1 MKFVVVVLSL
11 SSVRFLWPH
20 GLYPTRLLCPW
31 DFPGK
36 NTGVGCHFLHQ
47 RIFPTQGSNPHLLH
61 CRWSPIFAGRFFT
74 NLIQFRE
81 FHHYDS
87 WNTIYIPLFW
97 ETSRKF
103 IGDGYRIKRKKLFN
117 SVCSVLQLCLTLAAL
132 WTARLLIHGIPQGRI
147 LEQVTIF

>member
-1 MKFVVVVLSL
+1 M
-11 SSVRFLWPH
+11 
-20 GLYPTRLLCPW
+20 
-31 DFPGK
+31 
-36 NTGVGCHFLHQ
+36 
-47 RIFPTQGSNPHLLH
+47 QGSNPHLLL
-61 CRWSPIFAGRFFT
+61 CRLSPIFAGRFFT

-132 WTARLLIHGIPQGRI
+132 WTARLFYPWDSPGKNTGVGYHFLIQGIFLTQRFVSPSLACRFFTTEPLKQLLLKKIR
-147 LEQVTIF
+147 